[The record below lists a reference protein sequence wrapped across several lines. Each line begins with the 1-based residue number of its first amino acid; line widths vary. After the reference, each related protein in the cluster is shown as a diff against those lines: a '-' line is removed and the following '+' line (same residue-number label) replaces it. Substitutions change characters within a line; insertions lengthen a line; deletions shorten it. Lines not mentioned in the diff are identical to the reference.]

1 MDQKVYVSGLGAIS
15 AIGNNVEEQY
25 ESLINKRSGIGEI
38 SILKTV
44 WKGQIPAAEIKY
56 TDDELLQISGANTDR
71 LYTRTELIGIIAV
84 REAMKDAGKRDLEM
98 VDAMVNACFDSDD
111 YKEGRKAFMEK
122 RKPDF
127 SGR

>member
-44 WKGQIPAAEIKY
+44 LKGQIPAAEIKY